1 MAAPRCCPWKGLVKR
16 LPSGLNCEDGSE
28 FTRID
33 AEHFRE
39 RPPGCLKEDRVK
51 RAVILKEA
59 PNAFGDS
66 KDGMAMR
73 DVFDN
78 LAVHMLSELHG
89 ALGPAGGADPAAFAR
104 ERNKQ

>member
-1 MAAPRCCPWKGLVKR
+1 LH
-16 LPSGLNCEDGSE
+16 SEDGSE

-78 LAVHMLSELHG
+78 LAVNMLSELHRSFS
-89 ALGPAGGADPAAFAR
+89 PAGGADPTAFAR